1 MKLNK
6 FLTVLVA
13 LLTLCGMQAKA
24 EDHVSIQGAEI
35 EAGNTFTLPIELI
48 NEAVYK
54 GFQMDIVLPEGITPY
69 KKSNGRFV
77 ITKDAVRMEDTDHS
91 IASNYIE
98 STNTLKLVC
107 TSMEAYEFLGN
118 SGSLFTVQLQVAN
131 NIKGGDYQV
140 TLTGIKFTDVNNI
153 GHDLA
158 DATATFTVPGSAP
171 QTFKLTWVVDGQST
185 ETEVESGTTITKP
198 TDPVKEGYTFAGWK
212 PDVAATMPAEDVTYT
227 AQWTVNTY
235 KVTWVVDGQNTVEEV
250 EFGAA
255 ITKPADPKKDGY
267 EFTGW
272 TPEVAATMPAKDVTY
287 QAVFVAKAPDGDH
300 VSIQSAEIEAGKTF
314 FLPVELI
321 NETVYKGFQMDI
333 VLPEGITPYKKS
345 NGRFVITK
353 DAVRMEDTDH
363 SIASNYI
370 ESTNTLK
377 LVCTSMEAY
386 EFLGNSGSLFTVQL
400 QAAEGLNPG
409 DYEVKLAGIKFTDV
423 DNQGHEF
430 ADATAT
436 FTVPEPYVEKNK
448 VTWVIG
454 EGQEIVTE
462 VPVGAAIT
470 QPADTLKEGY
480 TFTGWDKEIPATMP
494 AEDLTFTAKW
504 TINKYNLTWVVDG
517 QNTVAVVE
525 YGAAITKPADP
536 EKVGYT
542 FAGWTPEVAATM
554 PAEDVTYTA
563 QWTAN
568 KYNVT
573 WTIEGE
579 SQVTEVEYGATITAP
594 AVPTK
599 DGYLFMGWNP
609 AIAETMPAEAL
620 SYEAVFVKDQVSMKS
635 ADIEPGTTFALPIEL
650 INGRTYKA
658 FQMDIVLPEGIMPYV
673 NDKGK
678 FVITKD
684 ADRMEDTDHTF
695 SANYIDGI
703 LKIVCTSM
711 EAYEFLGN
719 TGTLFTVQLK
729 VDANLLEGTP
739 EVKLAN
745 IKFTT
750 ADNVGFKFDDAA
762 ATFNISFVP
771 TNHTYEFKA
780 AADAEAIATGT
791 VKTGEAITAPA
802 DPTKEG
808 YTFKGW
814 DPEFTGKMPHE
825 DVTYVAQW
833 EINQYTMTFVLDNG
847 QENVVKTQDFGTVL
861 SAPADFSKTG
871 FTFKGWTPA
880 VPDSVPAGDQTFTA
894 QWERNNYKVTWIV
907 DGQSQE
913 TVVPFDNAITKPADP
928 AKVGYTFAG
937 WTPAVAD
944 KMPAENLVYTA
955 QWTINKHKVTWLVDG
970 QSTEVTVNY
979 GDSIQKPADPTK
991 EGYTFTGWTPAIAVA
1006 MPDNDVT
1013 YTAQW
1018 TVNKYLVTFIIEG
1031 QETKSQMEY
1040 GAAIVAPEIPEIE
1053 GMRFM
1058 KWAPALD
1065 ATVPARDVTYEAI
1078 YALVVVDT
1086 VYVEVHDTVR
1096 VEVEVST
1103 LQQVDAPFIDV
1114 DKDGKIVLSCHQKD
1128 AQIYYTTDG
1137 TDPTEASQL
1146 YSEPF
1151 EVPAN
1156 ATEIKAIAVLRS
1168 KVATRDVTGIKNIRM
1183 NAANGKVYNL
1193 QGRQVSKVSRGVF
1206 IQDGKKVVV
1215 K

>member
-24 EDHVSIQGAEI
+24 DDHLSVQGADVN
-35 EAGNTFTLPIELI
+35 AGETFTLPVVLE
-48 NEAVYK
+48 NESAYV
-54 GFQMDIVLPEGITPY
+54 GFQLDMILPEGVSPAY
-69 KKSNGRFV
+69 NKKGKLILNAAER
-77 ITKDAVRMEDTDHS
+77 TEEHS
-91 IASNYIE
+91 LSSNYIAE
-98 STNTLKLVC
+98 SRTLKIVC
-107 TSMEAYEFLGN
+107 TSGNNDEIYDTEDTEEGTGVIFSIGLVFGEEMQSGTYEAK
-118 SGSLFTVQLQVAN
+118 FTN
-131 NIKGGDYQV
+131 
-140 TLTGIKFTDVNNI
+140 IKFTGSDRK
-153 GHDLA
+153 GYDFP
-158 DATATFTVPGSAP
+158 DATATFTVSGVE
-171 QTFKLTWVVDGQST
+171 THTVTWIVDGVST
-185 ETEVESGTTITKP
+185 IIDVAEGDSIKVPATLNLT
-198 TDPVKEGYTFAGWK
+198 KEGNTFAGWT
-212 PDVAATMPAEDVTYT
+212 PAVAATMQNEDLTYT
-227 AQWTVNTY
+227 AQWTPNKY
-235 KVTWVVDGQNTVEEV
+235 KVTWVADG
-250 EFGAA
+250 
-255 ITKPADPKKDGY
+255 
-267 EFTGW
+267 
-272 TPEVAATMPAKDVTY
+272 
-287 QAVFVAKAPDGDH
+287 
-300 VSIQSAEIEAGKTF
+300 
-314 FLPVELI
+314 
-321 NETVYKGFQMDI
+321 
-333 VLPEGITPYKKS
+333 
-345 NGRFVITK
+345 
-353 DAVRMEDTDH
+353 
-363 SIASNYI
+363 
-370 ESTNTLK
+370 ESTD
-377 LVCTSMEAY
+377 S
-386 EFLGNSGSLFTVQL
+386 
-400 QAAEGLNPG
+400 
-409 DYEVKLAGIKFTDV
+409 
-423 DNQGHEF
+423 
-430 ADATAT
+430 
-436 FTVPEPYVEKNK
+436 
-448 VTWVIG
+448 
-454 EGQEIVTE
+454 
-462 VPVGAAIT
+462 
-470 QPADTLKEGY
+470 
-480 TFTGWDKEIPATMP
+480 
-494 AEDLTFTAKW
+494 
-504 TINKYNLTWVVDG
+504 
-517 QNTVAVVE
+517 VE

-536 EKVGYT
+536 VKVGYT

-579 SQVTEVEYGATITAP
+579 SQVTEVEYGTAITAP
-594 AVPTK
+594 EVPAK
-599 DGYLFMGWNP
+599 DGYLFVGWEP
-609 AIAETMPAEAL
+609 ALAETMPAEEL
-620 SYEAVFVKDQVSMKS
+620 SYQAVYVKDQVSIKS
-635 ADIEPGTTFALPIEL
+635 ADIEPGATFALPVEL

-684 ADRMEDTDHTF
+684 ADRMEDTDHSF
-695 SANYIDGI
+695 SANYIDGA

-711 EAYEFLGN
+711 SSYEFYGN

-729 VDANLLEGTP
+729 VDANLLTGTP

-750 ADNVGFKFDDAA
+750 ADNVGFRFDDAA

-771 TNHTYEFKA
+771 TDHTYEFKA

-825 DVTYVAQW
+825 DVAYVAQW

-928 AKVGYTFAG
+928 TKVGYTFAG
-937 WTPAVAD
+937 WSPAVAD

-979 GDSIQKPADPTK
+979 GDSIQKPANPTK
-991 EGYTFTGWTPAIAVA
+991 EGYTFTGWTPAIAVV

-1031 QETKSQMEY
+1031 QETKRQMEY
-1040 GAAIVAPEIPEIE
+1040 GAAIVAPETPEIE

-1086 VYVEVHDTVR
+1086 VYKEVHDTVR